1 MNGVIELLGKNPR
14 SFEDRLALADDC
26 VNKNEL
32 NGAVVEYRAALK
44 LKDDATTH
52 KKLADVYQ
60 WLNEKEKAAAEYAL
74 AARQPGD
81 SIPKSS
87 HEGESEN
94 SDDQDDRSNT
104 KPDRLIIRD
113 NDVDPIDLM

>member
-52 KKLADVYQ
+52 KKLADVYHR
-60 WLNEKEKAAAEYAL
+60 LNEKEKAAAEYGL
-74 AARQPGD
+74 AARQLGD
-81 SIPKSS
+81 SSLKSS
-87 HEGESEN
+87 HKGEGFKEN
-94 SDDQDDRSNT
+94 RDDQN
-104 KPDRLIIRD
+104 DRLIIRD